1 MVRLLL
7 PVLVV
12 ATSCIAHVADAQDV
26 PRDVLREMNLS
37 SIAIL
42 SDEQGLQVRGRG
54 LGDLVNLPDLAGLI
68 GEIEEIFSGLPS
80 IPGLP
85 ELPSIPSIPG
95 LPSIPGFP
103 PSVP

>member
-12 ATSCIAHVADAQDV
+12 AATCIAQVADAQDV
-26 PRDVLREMNLS
+26 PLDVLREMNLS
-37 SIAIL
+37 RIAAL
-42 SDEQGLQVRGRG
+42 SDEQGMHVRGRG
-54 LGDLVNLPDLAGLI
+54 LGDLVNLPDLASMI
-68 GEIEEIFSGLPS
+68 QDIFSGLPS

-85 ELPSIPSIPG
+85 ELPSIPSFPG

-103 PSVP
+103 PSGP